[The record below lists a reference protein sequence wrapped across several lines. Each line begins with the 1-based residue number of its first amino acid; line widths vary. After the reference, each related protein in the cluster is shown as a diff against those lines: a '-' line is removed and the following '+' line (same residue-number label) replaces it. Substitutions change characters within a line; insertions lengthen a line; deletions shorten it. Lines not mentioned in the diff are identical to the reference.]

1 MSECPA
7 GFAKTSPELLIAGIN
22 DFFSDIIVIKK
33 FYMKEKSQQFYLCPK
48 LIYMLHK
55 TI

>member
-7 GFAKTSPELLIAGIN
+7 GFAKNSPELLIAGIN
-22 DFFSDIIVIKK
+22 DFFLRYYCHKEL
-33 FYMKEKSQQFYLCPK
+33 YMKEKSQQFYLCPK